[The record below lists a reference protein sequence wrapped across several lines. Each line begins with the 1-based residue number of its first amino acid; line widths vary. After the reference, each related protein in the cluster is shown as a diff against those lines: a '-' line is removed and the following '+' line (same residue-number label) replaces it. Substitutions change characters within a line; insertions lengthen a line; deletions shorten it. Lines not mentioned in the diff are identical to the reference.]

1 MNFTTSVKFGTV
13 KLAVFLSVPCKEY
26 PPKRTHTHTHI
37 ISLNLQRLLERLC
50 WSGDYGHRLGFLKM
64 RSFGRSTYSNVYHY
78 VIRPLNMTKPMFLH
92 DVSFGLVFS
101 CHAITENL
109 AEVRTF
115 GLRTC
120 LPYGC
125 ITDMCFP
132 ILSHYRAYVF
142 FPGGFFLRVLLPCR
156 LPRAAGSAGIVFE
169 GVDLFMGRK

>member
-1 MNFTTSVKFGTV
+1 
-13 KLAVFLSVPCKEY
+13 
-26 PPKRTHTHTHI
+26 
-37 ISLNLQRLLERLC
+37 
-50 WSGDYGHRLGFLKM
+50 M

-125 ITDMCFP
+125 FTDMCF
-132 ILSHYRAYVF
+132 SHSVPLQGLCF
-142 FPGGFFLRVLLPCR
+142 LPWSFLRVLLPCC
-156 LPRAAGSAGIVFE
+156 LPRAAGSAGIVLE